1 MTEQA
6 CVPIKVFTKTCE
18 LDLGSGCQ
26 GPSLT
31 GIKTN
36 QKKKQTKKKT
46 KNQNKK
52 QNPPHPN
59 EFNSVY
65 FFQGLI

>member
-18 LDLGSGCQ
+18 LDLGSVCQ

-36 QKKKQTKKKT
+36 KQKKT
-46 KNQNKK
+46 
-52 QNPPHPN
+52 HPD
-59 EFNSVY
+59 EFNSIY
-65 FFQGLI
+65 FFQGHI